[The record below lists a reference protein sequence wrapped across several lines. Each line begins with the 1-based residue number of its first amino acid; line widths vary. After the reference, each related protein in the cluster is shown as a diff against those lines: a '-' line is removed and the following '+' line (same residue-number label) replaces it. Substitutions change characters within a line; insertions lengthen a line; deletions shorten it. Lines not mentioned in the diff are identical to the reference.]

1 MGAAPAVAPA
11 ARRALNAKP
20 GYNNQPTQY
29 RGTTVPA
36 STVVP
41 RGPYQ
46 EPEPRSYGTIGNI
59 LFKKFVIMVQFIR
72 PRTIF
77 GLGRVKLRPSHRVE
91 SGFSARGCPHC
102 TELCIAHYFIIQNL
116 RLSKNFPPFGRRV
129 AVSSLH
135 QNHRTSLPVFCCRRV
150 QAQTRANAA

>member
-29 RGTTVPA
+29 RGT
-36 STVVP
+36 SKYHGTVVP

-102 TELCIAHYFIIQNL
+102 TKFGTCTSEIPGF
-116 RLSKNFPPFGRRV
+116 RLSLTARGGGNRER
-129 AVSSLH
+129 AYTYIWAHSMSLVIAK
-135 QNHRTSLPVFCCRRV
+135 QQDVN
-150 QAQTRANAA
+150 

>member
-1 MGAAPAVAPA
+1 M
-11 ARRALNAKP
+11 
-20 GYNNQPTQY
+20 
-29 RGTTVPA
+29 
-36 STVVP
+36 VP

-150 QAQTRANAA
+150 QAQTRANAALRRGPWTRPGAGPKPSRLRGDHQVRYLQQREE